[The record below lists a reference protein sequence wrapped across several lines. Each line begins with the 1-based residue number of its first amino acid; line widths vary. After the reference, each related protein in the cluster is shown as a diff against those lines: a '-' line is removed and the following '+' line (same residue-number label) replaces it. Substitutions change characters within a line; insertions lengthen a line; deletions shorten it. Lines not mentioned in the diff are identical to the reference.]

1 MFDSLVRRVSVG
13 LMLAALTVGLL
24 PGSGWSRAVAAGSE
38 SALESA
44 VVTEQAITYREVD
57 GETLLLDACLPS
69 DVSEPLAAVVLVH
82 GGGWTGG
89 QRDAPQWASLCD
101 DLAGQGYAAF
111 TVDYRLAPDY
121 PFPAAFEDVRAA
133 VEWLGEPE
141 QVDRFGID
149 PDRLGI
155 LGGSAGGNLAG
166 LVGTAGDGD
175 LADGARVRAVVS
187 LSGPMILTEDVIGSA
202 TSRQIE
208 TALTFLDCDIIDDCP
223 AAEAASPISAVDS
236 TDPPFLLIHAEDAP
250 VVPVDQSVVMGEALD
265 SADVP
270 NEVVVVPG
278 TAHAARLL
286 DDDRLSDTVFTF
298 LDDNLAS

>member
-1 MFDSLVRRVSVG
+1 VSDSLIHRVMVS
-13 LMLAALTVGLL
+13 LMIAALTAALL
-24 PGSGWSRAVAAGSE
+24 PVAGWTHTVVAGSDSTEE
-38 SALESA
+38 SAT
-44 VVTEQAITYREVD
+44 VTEQAITYREID
-57 GETLLLDACLPS
+57 GETLLLDACLPA
-69 DVSEPLAAVVLVH
+69 DATNPLAAVVLVH

-89 QRDAPQWASLCD
+89 QRDAPQWASLCE
-101 DLAGQGYAAF
+101 DLAGHGYAAF
-111 TVDYRLAPDY
+111 TVDYRLAPDH
-121 PFPAAFEDVRAA
+121 PFPAALEDVQAA
-133 VEWLGEPE
+133 VEWLRQPD

-175 LADGARVRAVVS
+175 LTDGVRVRAVVS
-187 LSGPMILTEDVIGSA
+187 LSGPMILTEDLIDSA

-208 TALTFLDCDIIDDCP
+208 TALTFLGCDTIDDCP
-223 AAEAASPISAVDS
+223 AAEAASPINAVDS
-236 TDPPFLLIHAEDAP
+236 TDPPFLLVHAEDDP

-265 SADVP
+265 AADVP
-270 NEVVVVPG
+270 NEVVVVLG

-286 DDDRLSDTVFTF
+286 DDDQLMDMVFTF